1 MDGLET
7 EMKKITLSLIA
18 RWIFGMLFLI
28 AGLGTILQGTYIAAF
43 FLFLIVIVLIPP
55 ISQLIENGLNFSLSG
70 ALRLVLVICLLIGFA
85 VASSHTPSNTSAVQS
100 AIAVPVA
107 QNSGNTTPISGSTT
121 PKQIETTEVL
131 PNLMKMR

>member
-18 RWIFGMLFLI
+18 RWIFGILFLI
-28 AGLGTILQGTYIAAF
+28 AGLGAILQGTYIAAF

-70 ALRLVLVICLLIGFA
+70 ALRLVLVIW
-85 VASSHTPSNTSAVQS
+85 
-100 AIAVPVA
+100 
-107 QNSGNTTPISGSTT
+107 
-121 PKQIETTEVL
+121 
-131 PNLMKMR
+131 